1 MKTPYI
7 FASQRGFTL
16 VELMIATLLG
26 VLVTGG
32 VIQIFISAKQ
42 AYRLQENLSRLQE
55 NGRMAMDRMSF
66 DIRMAGY
73 ADYSCVPV
81 STIQQAFDLA
91 NDRIPSTSRTPSD
104 WCKDRSCT
112 DANTA
117 NTTNNIRLD
126 VVRSYQWTNAT
137 ATACPPAP
145 ACSPVTTPPANTC
158 APANASA
165 SVNGTTPTNAKE
177 ISYFIRSDTSATNIN
192 AVPSLWKYDSSQL
205 TAALRTQE
213 LIEDVEDMKVFYGID
228 TDMPADNIPNY
239 YADAANM
246 TETIDAKTA
255 WFRVV
260 SVRISLL
267 AVTSDIGL
275 TDSAQAFTFN
285 GVNYPGYT
293 GADPQNC
300 STTSTPACVCTYNG
314 TIVAVAPLGSTTSP
328 TCNSPNTL
336 VPDTRLRRVFTTT
349 IAVRNRLP

>member
-1 MKTPYI
+1 MKMPYI

-55 NGRMAMDRMSF
+55 NGRMAMDRMAF

-91 NDRIPSTSRTPSD
+91 NVTIAAPATSA
-104 WCKDRSCT
+104 WCIDRSCT
-112 DANTA
+112 ATNTN

-177 ISYFIRSDTSATNIN
+177 ISYFIRSDDSTNIG
-192 AVPSLWKYDSSQL
+192 AVPSLFKYDSSQT
-205 TAALRTQE
+205 TAALQTQE
-213 LIEDVEDMKVFYGID
+213 LVENIEDMNVSYGID
-228 TDMPADNIPNY
+228 TDATADNIPNY

-246 TETIDAKTA
+246 TPLADGTSA
-255 WFRVV
+255 WSRIV
-260 SVRISLL
+260 SVRITLL
-267 AVTSDIGL
+267 AVTNDIGL
-275 TDSAQAFTFN
+275 TDAPQPFSFN
-285 GVNYPGYT
+285 GVNYT
-293 GADPQNC
+293 AAQIKD
-300 STTSTPACVCTYNG
+300 VCTYRG
-314 TIVAVAPLGSTTSP
+314 TIVAVAPFGSTSAP
-328 TCNSPNTL
+328 TCNSPNKL
-336 VPDTRLRRVFTTT
+336 VPDTRLRRAFTST